1 MSTIRKT
8 IDIEAG
14 LQALLVAD
22 KWTACA
28 PPLPPTLGASLPLVA
43 IYRTGGTRSLFVQD
57 EHAVTF
63 DVYAADEAAAM
74 SSACTLTA
82 WATALEGQSIGD
94 EPCHRVEIGALPYN
108 NPDPRH
114 PTLARASFSARIRT
128 RTSHNSD

>member
-28 PPLPPTLGASLPLVA
+28 PPLPPTLGSSLPLVA
-43 IYRTGGTRSLFVQD
+43 VYRTGGTRALFVQD

-63 DVYAADEAAAM
+63 DVYAADDAAAM
-74 SSACTLTA
+74 ESADALTA
-82 WATALEGQSIGD
+82 WASALEGRDIGG
-94 EPCHRVEIGALPYN
+94 EPCHLVEIGALPYN

-128 RTSHNSD
+128 RVSHINN